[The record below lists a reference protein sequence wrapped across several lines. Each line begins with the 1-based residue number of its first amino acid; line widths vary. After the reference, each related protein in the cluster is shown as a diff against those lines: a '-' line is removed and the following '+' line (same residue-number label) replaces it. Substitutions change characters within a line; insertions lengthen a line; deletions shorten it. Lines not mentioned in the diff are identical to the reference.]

1 MALHE
6 DIQSVSEHQLYK
18 TLAPLVSVALI
29 GIVGWLLTSI
39 MDLENKSLKNEQ
51 AITVIQNDSEDVWD
65 DIEAIIRLPIIS
77 KMLFTDIDFSIK
89 WCLPSYLSCGL
100 LYPLPMCILIF
111 VTSLC
116 NFSMSSHTSSLS
128 FCMTVIACSFLNALF
143 SKSIMLVS
151 NQPTIPIKATLTS
164 GARVL

>member
-1 MALHE
+1 MALHK

-65 DIEAIIRLPIIS
+65 DIESLQRDVTNIRIR
-77 KMLFTDIDFSIK
+77 MGNG
-89 WCLPSYLSCGL
+89 Y
-100 LYPLPMCILIF
+100 
-111 VTSLC
+111 
-116 NFSMSSHTSSLS
+116 
-128 FCMTVIACSFLNALF
+128 
-143 SKSIMLVS
+143 S
-151 NQPTIPIKATLTS
+151 NPHDK
-164 GARVL
+164 